1 LVSNLFIQYNYR
13 LQQNIRDLQP
23 NSGFILYSELEH
35 HWNPTELA
43 LSTQKG
49 SLKFNSEQPTA
60 LKAGFI
66 GYFSPLREWNQSLR
80 LEVYG
85 LTQSGLR
92 DRKSTRLN
100 SSHVSISY

>member
-1 LVSNLFIQYNYR
+1 SVIKVSNLFMQYNYSH
-13 LQQNIRDLQP
+13 QQNIRDLQT

-49 SLKFNSEQPTA
+49 SIKFNSEQPTA

-66 GYFSPLREWNQSLR
+66 GYFSPLRVWNQSLR

-85 LTQSGLR
+85 LTQSGFLFDKIGR
-92 DRKSTRLN
+92 A
-100 SSHVSISY
+100 HV

>member
-1 LVSNLFIQYNYR
+1 RLPAVLSFFPYTTLFR
-13 LQQNIRDLQP
+13 
-23 NSGFILYSELEH
+23 SGFILYSELEH